1 MNTIARSVSKW
12 CTIFLCTCIALLACK
27 KEESQNLAMQGTI
40 TDGRNGEPLTGVN
53 AVVSHQKISNGV
65 FSLNFVEAARTTT
78 DGNGNYNMSWD
89 RANSNSIKLTGS
101 LENYITR
108 SAFVNPSSISPGTT
122 YSQNLVMFP
131 ESFIRVRLI
140 NELPSADADNI
151 NFRFKD
157 VSFDC
162 TCCDVNPKSFTG
174 ATIDTTFTCKLY
186 GDTWLKYMRIVA
198 TADVDTTITDSIFVP
213 AFQTSQIDIT
223 Y

>member
-1 MNTIARSVSKW
+1 MNTTARSVSKW
-12 CTIFLCTCIALLACK
+12 CAVFLCTSLALSACK

-40 TDGRNGEPLTGVN
+40 TDGRNGEPLSGVS

-65 FSLNFVEAARTTT
+65 FSLNFVEAARSIT
-78 DGNGNYNMSWD
+78 DGSGNYSMSWD

-108 SAFVNPSSISPGTT
+108 SAFVNPSSITPGSVYT
-122 YSQNLVMFP
+122 QNLVMFP
-131 ESFIRVRLI
+131 EAFIRVRLV
-140 NELPSADADNI
+140 NELPSAEADNI

-162 TCCDVNPKSFTG
+162 ACCDINPKSFTG
-174 ATIDTTFTCKLY
+174 ATVDTAFTCKLY

-198 TADVDTTITDSIFVP
+198 TNEADTTITDSIFVP
-213 AFQTSQIDIT
+213 AFQTSQIDIF